1 MDFSFSDEQIL
12 LRDSVERFIAEEY
25 DFETR
30 RSIADSEAGFR
41 RDLWSRFAGLGWL
54 GLPFA
59 EEDGGIGATPVE
71 TMVIMEALGR
81 GLVLEPYLAC
91 VVLAGGALRLG
102 GSARQRREWLPHI
115 ADGTVIAALAHGER
129 NARYNLRHV
138 STTARADGDG
148 YLLNGHK
155 SVVLWGPAADCF
167 VISARTGGAPG
178 DSEGVSLFWLAG
190 DAGGLSRRSYPAV
203 DGSRASDL
211 ILDNVHVPGD
221 ALIGA
226 PGQGLKVI
234 EAVYEHA
241 IAAVCAEAVGAMEA
255 ATRLTLDYV
264 KTRKQFGTE
273 IGKFQVIQ
281 HRMADMHMACEE
293 ARSMACL
300 ATLKLDEADAV
311 ERARAI
317 SAAKVKIGQTGR
329 FVGQQAIQLHGGM
342 GMTNELSIATYFKRL
357 TMIDALFGNSAHHLR
372 ALGTVR

>member
-12 LRDSVERFIAEEY
+12 IRDSVERFIAEEY

-41 RDLWSRFAGLGWL
+41 RDLWSKFAELGWL

-102 GSARQRREWLPHI
+102 ASAEQRREMLPQI
-115 ADGTVIAALAHGER
+115 ADGSVIAALAHGER
-129 NARYNLRHV
+129 NARYNIRQV

-148 YLLNGHK
+148 YLLNGEK
-155 SVVLWGPAADCF
+155 SLVLWGPAADYF
-167 VISARTGGAPG
+167 VVSARTEGAPG
-178 DSEGVSLFWLAG
+178 DREGVSLFWLAG

-211 ILDNVHVPGD
+211 TLDNVRVARE

-234 EAVYEHA
+234 EAVHEHA
-241 IAAVCAEAVGAMEA
+241 IAALCAEAVGAMEE
-255 ATRLTLDYV
+255 ATRLTLEYV

-342 GMTNELSIATYFKRL
+342 GMTDELNIATYFKRL

-372 ALGTVR
+372 VLATVR